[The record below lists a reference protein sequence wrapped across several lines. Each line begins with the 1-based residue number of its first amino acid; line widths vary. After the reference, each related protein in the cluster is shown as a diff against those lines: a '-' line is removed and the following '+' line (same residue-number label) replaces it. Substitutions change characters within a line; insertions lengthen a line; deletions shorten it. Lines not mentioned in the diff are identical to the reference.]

1 MSRFLFVVIFFLS
14 SLTFAQEGGQELFCD
29 IDKVQNKD
37 WSEDVAGYPVSDIEE
52 YISEW
57 QNNADTNPKYLF
69 YLAKSYYDGVGV
81 ALDQNKA
88 VALYQKASDMGHAP
102 SMNNLAIVNSDNSGK
117 FFSLEKSFDLL
128 CRSAQAGFPLA
139 QANMGEVFLNGN
151 RERKA
156 FKWLQLSVKNKNLRG
171 VLLLGDLHANNDSVF
186 YDEEEFNKY
195 LKIAAE
201 MDSVVA
207 QSILGENYYL
217 GISGY
222 KKNLEKA
229 EYWLLKSAKQED
241 IVAIRH
247 LSNLYRDYD
256 GLYDVEKSFYWA
268 SKGAKKNDVQSM
280 LALGLAYHFGD
291 GIVVDIQKAIDVYI
305 QVLKRA
311 DTTDK
316 FEKIAAAKSAS
327 NLAFINSFGYQE
339 IPINLPEAEKWLKKS
354 IALGRL
360 LEVENLIKVN
370 IALQDFSEAIKVINK
385 NEEFKQYSDIVE
397 NLDSSKALF
406 KIGQIM
412 ISYGLKE
419 GLNFLEQS
427 AQKSNVKAQSLLSEI
442 YLGIDSNL
450 HGFTDKR
457 LGVYW
462 GKKAAIQGDLMAM
475 NNLGYVY
482 EHGKG
487 VDKSIKKALEWYQ
500 KAADSGLALASRNI
514 GTYYQRVND
523 FEKAFKYLK
532 TASEQGNTISML
544 DISTMYLVGNDYINK
559 DLEKSYHWAFKAAKM
574 FDREAMYVVGSY
586 YLQGT
591 GVEKNTDLAL
601 YWIAK
606 SIDNNPNFIKSSS
619 ERNWYIES
627 AKKTLGLLHKDT
639 KESLKYQSGK
649 DFYKE
654 FDAKNGNDEKKYAV
668 AWLYSQEGN
677 VDKAFYWYEIAANNG
692 YIQAQRTLGNL
703 YSGLLKSGI
712 KKDFIKAEYW
722 YKKAAASDDMDA
734 IAALGWLY
742 SLANKSPGIKNPIFD
757 INKAQVQL
765 EKARE
770 MGSAWAL
777 NTLIHNYRFNVG
789 KEATD
794 SVDVPYVLALIKEL
808 VALDDKNYPAE
819 KRYIEA
825 LEIQVENNKYID
837 DFLINK
843 GMSTLTSSAALGG
856 TERQVDLAEIYLTK
870 KSKFYDREE
879 AFYWLSKAAKI
890 SIEANIKLAEL
901 YFMAEDY
908 NFSKYGQSLK
918 KAVLLFESKAADDY
932 DHYKNYYIDGMIHAY
947 HSLANYY
954 VSIDASSLAE
964 VSVRKASNLYIFSE
978 NNKHEINKNI
988 ILASVGGNLEES
1000 KKLLIEY
1007 METLDAK
1014 ENFESISHIYSA
1026 LIGLHAK
1033 LRGQGKYKKASQI
1046 LIDMS
1051 DKFTGQ
1057 QGMFYRPIIELEIAR
1072 DFVSLERYEKA
1083 RYHLEKYKDSRD
1095 NLKPNFFEKLYTD
1108 IIYGQDATD
1117 KIVDLLQNLSNP
1129 IEDVLF
1135 KVVSGVIDINEKKSE
1150 KGYSKIY
1157 EALVKI
1163 KDLGIP
1169 IRAVD
1174 LDFAIKPIQQL
1185 IKNKEYEKA
1194 KIIMQTVVNLYR
1206 HNSKVKIRDGL
1217 EISQSERKYISNAVS
1232 EYIHVS
1238 KLAKQDLNDMGF
1250 EEMQLVA
1257 GLTLSDTLID
1267 SLRLKQYTGTDF
1279 AMRKILK
1286 DLYSERDQLI
1296 TEKFNSLSQKTSVSK
1311 LDIRLNEIDKDISK
1325 YELQLIEKDESVI
1338 DTFISP
1344 LQDVQ
1349 ETLGSKDALISTLI
1363 SENRSYV
1370 WLVTKD
1376 GVYRNDSKLT
1386 ADHIT
1391 LLTNQLLSSANPEM
1405 VFNKEFSYN
1414 ASNELYNFMIKP
1426 FEDKLTNIDRLIF
1439 SPDGVISKI
1448 PLTILSKKTESRK
1461 TKYKKNTNLHTRG
1474 VLAGAIL
1481 ANTINKP
1488 KWLIEDFAIATVPSI
1503 YSFVQLNKELQ
1514 KDRDTMSSFAGIGN
1528 PILSGKNNVLIRGAV
1543 LAEEGMR
1550 GNLSRS
1556 LSSLAPLPE
1565 TEDELR
1571 SISQMFQK
1579 SDLFL
1584 GADATE
1590 ANVRGIDL
1598 SQYDVI
1604 SFATHALVSNEIDNL
1619 YEPALVLTP
1628 IDNNIA
1634 SNDGLLSAKEVSK
1647 LNLDAEIVVLSAC
1660 NTASAFGE
1668 SNSQG
1673 LSGLANSFFNA
1684 GAKSLLVSYWS
1695 VISESAVDM
1704 TTRIFKP
1711 SNEGRSYAHKHRN
1724 AVLDLLQ
1731 NSKDTYKL
1739 HPSYWAPFSVIGVN

>member
-1 MSRFLFVVIFFLS
+1 MNRFLFAVLFFLS
-14 SLTFAQEGGQELFCD
+14 SLIFAQGNEQELTCD
-29 IDKVQNKD
+29 IGKVESND
-37 WSEDVAGYPVSDIEE
+37 WSKDVAGYPVSDIEE
-52 YISEW
+52 YISKW

-69 YLAKSYYDGVGV
+69 YLAKSYYDGAGV
-81 ALDQNKA
+81 AIDQNKA
-88 VALYQKASDMGHAP
+88 VFLYQKAADMGHAP
-102 SMNNLAIVNSDNSGK
+102 SMNNLAIVNSENGGK

-201 MDSVVA
+201 MNSAVA
-207 QSILGENYYL
+207 QSILGENYLL
-217 GISGY
+217 GLSGY
-222 KKNLEKA
+222 KKDLQKA
-229 EYWLLKSAKQED
+229 EYWLLKSAKQDD
-241 IVAIRH
+241 IAAIRH
-247 LSNLYRDYD
+247 LTNLYRDQDGIYD
-256 GLYDVEKSFYWA
+256 EKKSFYWA
-268 SKGAKKNDVQSM
+268 LKGAEKKDVQSI
-280 LALGLAYHFGD
+280 LKLGSAYHFGNGTVID
-291 GIVVDIQKAIDVYI
+291 FQKSIELYSQVVKLAN
-305 QVLKRA
+305 LKDSA
-311 DTTDK
+311 
-316 FEKIAAAKSAS
+316 EKNSAAMASS
-327 NLAFINSFGYQE
+327 NLAFIYSFGYQGISIDFLE
-339 IPINLPEAEKWLKKS
+339 TKKWLKKS
-354 IALGRL
+354 VELGRDS
-360 LEVENLIKVN
+360 EIENLIKVN
-370 IALQDFSEAIKVINK
+370 IALKDFSEVIEIIGK
-385 NEEFKQYSDIVE
+385 KIEFNRYIDIVN
-397 NLDSSKALF
+397 NLNSSESMF
-406 KIGQIM
+406 EIGMIM
-412 ISYGLKE
+412 TSYGLKE
-419 GLNFLEQS
+419 GLDFLEKS
-427 AQKSNVKAQSLLSEI
+427 AQKSNIKAQSLLSEI
-442 YLGIDSNL
+442 YLGVDPIL
-450 HGFTDKR
+450 RGFTDKR

-462 GKKAAIQGDLMAM
+462 GKKAANQGDLMAM
-475 NNLGYVY
+475 NNLGYAY
-482 EHGKG
+482 ENGLVVEANKG
-487 VDKSIKKALEWYQ
+487 EAFKWYQ
-500 KAADSGLALASRNI
+500 KAADGGLDMGYRNLGALYTSIGDHKNALENI
-514 GTYYQRVND
+514 K
-523 FEKAFKYLK
+523 KAADL
-532 TASEQGNTISML
+532 GNTRAML
-544 DISTMYLVGNDYINK
+544 DLSTRYRVDK
-559 DLEKSYHWAFKAAKM
+559 DFDKSFSWALKAAKR
-574 FDREAMYVVGSY
+574 FDRVAMYIVGSA
-586 YLQGT
+586 YLYGE
-591 GVEKNTDLAL
+591 GVEKNEDLAL

-606 SIDNNPNFIKSSS
+606 SINNNPNYLTRDKKH
-619 ERNWYIES
+619 EWHVDL
-627 AKKTLGLLHKDT
+627 AKEDLGLLHKDINQAI
-639 KESLKYQSGK
+639 KFASGK
-649 DFYKE
+649 NFFREY
-654 FDAKNGNDEKKYAV
+654 DAKNGNDKKKYSIAFD
-668 AWLYSQEGN
+668 YQQEGN
-677 VDKAFYWYEIAANNG
+677 MKKAIYWYEIAADNG
-692 YIQAQRTLGNL
+692 FVQAQSTLGSL
-703 YSGLLKSGI
+703 YSGLLKSDI
-712 KKDFIKAEYW
+712 QKDFTKAEYW
-722 YKKAAASDDMDA
+722 YKKAAESNDMNA
-734 IAALGWLY
+734 ISSLGWLY
-742 SLANKSPGIKNPIFD
+742 SLVNKSPGIKNPIFD
-757 INKAQVQL
+757 INKAQIQL

-808 VALDDKNYPAE
+808 VALDDKYYPAE
-819 KRYIEA
+819 KNYIEA

-843 GMSTLTSSAALGG
+843 GMSTLTSSAALGD
-856 TERQVDLAEIYLTK
+856 TKRQVDLAEIYLTK

-890 SIEANIKLAEL
+890 SIEANIQLAEL

-918 KAVLLFESKAADDY
+918 QAIRLYESKTGNDY
-932 DHYKNYYIDGMIHAY
+932 KDYYIDGMIHAY

-964 VSVRKASNLYIFSE
+964 VSVRKASNLYVFSE

-1014 ENFESISHIYSA
+1014 ENFESLSHIYSA

-1033 LRGQGKYKKASQI
+1033 LRGQRKYKEASQI
-1046 LIDMS
+1046 LIAMS

-1072 DFVSLERYEKA
+1072 DFVSLKNINKA
-1083 RYHLEKYKDSRD
+1083 KHHLDKYKDFKD
-1095 NLKPNFFEKLYTD
+1095 DLKPNFFGKLYANVV
-1108 IIYGQDATD
+1108 YGKNTTD
-1117 KIVDLLQNLSNP
+1117 KMFDLLQNLTNP

-1135 KVVSGVIDINEKKSE
+1135 KVVSGVIDINENKSE
-1150 KGYSKIY
+1150 KGYLKIY

-1194 KIIMQTVVNLYR
+1194 KIIMQIVVNLYR

-1232 EYIHVS
+1232 EFINVS
-1238 KLAKQDLNDMGF
+1238 KLAEQDLNDMGF

-1311 LDIRLNEIDKDISK
+1311 LDIRLNELDKNISK
-1325 YELQLIEKDESVI
+1325 YELQLVEKDGSVI
-1338 DTFISP
+1338 DAFISP

-1349 ETLGSKDALISTLI
+1349 EALGGKDALISTLI

-1376 GVYRNDSKLT
+1376 GVYRHDSTLT
-1386 ADHIT
+1386 SDHIT
-1391 LLTNQLLSSANPEM
+1391 PLTNQLLSSANPEK
-1405 VFNKEFSYN
+1405 VFNKEFSYK

-1439 SPDGVISKI
+1439 APDGVISKI
-1448 PLTILSKKTESRK
+1448 PLTILSKKTGSKK
-1461 TKYKKNTNLHTRG
+1461 TKYKENTNLHTRG
-1474 VLAGAIL
+1474 VLAGTISV
-1481 ANTINKP
+1481 NTINKP

-1514 KDRDTMSSFAGIGN
+1514 KDSGTISSFAGIGN

-1565 TEDELR
+1565 TEGELR
-1571 SISQMFQK
+1571 AISQMFQK

-1584 GADATE
+1584 GMNATE
-1590 ANVRGIDL
+1590 ANVRSVDL
-1598 SQYDVI
+1598 TQYDVI

-1628 IDNNIA
+1628 VDDNIA
-1634 SNDGLLSAKEVSK
+1634 SNDGLLSAKEVAK

-1660 NTASAFGE
+1660 NTASSINE
-1668 SNSQG
+1668 SSAEG
-1673 LSGLANSFFNA
+1673 LTGLANSFFNA

-1695 VISESAVDM
+1695 VISESAVDI
-1704 TTRIFKP
+1704 TTRIFKS

-1731 NSKDTYKL
+1731 NSKDIYKL

>member
-1 MSRFLFVVIFFLS
+1 MSRFLFAVLFFLS
-14 SLTFAQEGGQELFCD
+14 SLTFAQGNGQELFCD

-37 WSEDVAGYPVSDIEE
+37 WSEDVAGYPTLDIEKH
-52 YISEW
+52 ISEW
-57 QNNADTNPKYLF
+57 QEKADTNPKYLF
-69 YLAKSYYDGVGV
+69 YLAKSYYDGSGV
-81 ALDQNKA
+81 VLDQNKA
-88 VALYQKASDMGHAP
+88 MTLYQKAADMGHAP
-102 SMNNLAIVNSDNSGK
+102 SMNNLAIVNSEDSGK

-171 VLLLGDLHANNDSVF
+171 ILLLGDMHANTDSVF
-186 YDEEEFNKY
+186 YDKKEFNKY

-217 GISGY
+217 GVSGY

-229 EYWLLKSAKQED
+229 EYWLLKSAKQGD
-241 IVAIRH
+241 VVSMWR
-247 LSNLYRDYD
+247 LSNLYHDYD
-256 GLYDVEKSFYWA
+256 LEKSFYWA
-268 SKGAKKNDVQSM
+268 SQGVDGKDVPSM
-280 LALGLAYHFGD
+280 LIMGNAYRFGNGTVINIHKSIELYRQVVKLAN
-291 GIVVDIQKAIDVYI
+291 
-305 QVLKRA
+305 LK
-311 DTTDK
+311 DSV
-316 FEKIAAAKSAS
+316 EKSSAATASS
-327 NLAFINSFGYQE
+327 NLAFIYSFGYQG
-339 IPINLPEAEKWLKKS
+339 IPIDLLETKKWLKKS
-354 IALGRL
+354 IELGSE
-360 LEVENLIKVN
+360 LEIEKLIRVN
-370 IALQDFSEAIKVINK
+370 IALQDFSEVKEVISK
-385 NEEFKQYSDIVE
+385 NTEFEEYAEIINNPNSAE
-397 NLDSSKALF
+397 SMSE
-406 KIGQIM
+406 IGAIM
-412 ISYGLKE
+412 ISYGLHE
-419 GLNFLEQS
+419 GLNFLEKS
-427 AQKSNVKAQSLLSEI
+427 AQESNVKAQSLLSEI
-442 YLGIDSNL
+442 YLGLHHNLRIVTDS
-450 HGFTDKR
+450 R

-462 GKKAAIQGDLMAM
+462 TRKAANQGDLMAM
-475 NNLGYVY
+475 NNLGYAY
-482 EHGKG
+482 EYGKG
-487 VDKSIKKALEWYQ
+487 VDKNMDEALEWYQ
-500 KAADSGLALASRNI
+500 MAADGGVALASRNI
-514 GTYYQRVND
+514 GTYYQSIND
-523 FEKAFKYLK
+523 YKKAFKYFSI
-532 TASEQGNTISML
+532 ASEQGNTIAML
-544 DISTMYLVGNDYINK
+544 DISTMYLAGNDYINK
-559 DLEKSYHWAFKAAKM
+559 DLEKSFSWALKAAQK

-591 GVEKNTDLAL
+591 GVKKDADLSL

-606 SIDNNPNFIKSSS
+606 SIDNNPNFIGLSGS
-619 ERNWYIES
+619 RNWYIEI

-639 KESLKYQSGK
+639 KDSLKYQSGK

-654 FDAKNGNDEKKYAV
+654 FDAENGNDEKKYSAALV
-668 AWLYSQEGN
+668 YQQEGN
-677 VDKAFYWYEIAANNG
+677 MKKAIYWYEIAANNG
-692 YIQAQRTLGNL
+692 FVQAQSTLGGL
-703 YSGLLKSGI
+703 YSGILKSKI
-712 KKDFIKAEYW
+712 QKDFIKAEYW
-722 YKKAAASDDMDA
+722 YKKAAGSNDLDS
-734 IAALGWLY
+734 ISSLGWLY
-742 SLANKSPGIKNPIFD
+742 SVVNKSPGIKNPIFD
-757 INKAQVQL
+757 ISKAKIQL

-794 SVDVPYVLALIKEL
+794 SVDVPYVLELIKEL
-808 VALDDKNYPAE
+808 VALDDKHYPAE
-819 KRYIEA
+819 QRYIDA
-825 LEIQVENNKYID
+825 LEIQVEHDLYID
-837 DFLINK
+837 EFLINK
-843 GMSTLTSSAALGG
+843 GMSTLTSSAALGD
-856 TERQVDLAEIYLTK
+856 TKRQVDLAEIYLTK

-908 NFSKYGQSLK
+908 NFSKYGKSLK

-964 VSVRKASNLYIFSE
+964 VSVRKASNLYVFSE

-988 ILASVGGNLEES
+988 ILASVGDNLEES

-1033 LRGQGKYKKASQI
+1033 LREQGKYKKASQI

-1095 NLKPNFFEKLYTD
+1095 DLKPNFFEKLYAD
-1108 IIYGQDATD
+1108 IVYGQDATD

-1150 KGYSKIY
+1150 KGYLKIY

-1185 IKNKEYEKA
+1185 VKNKEYEKA

-1232 EYIHVS
+1232 EYINVS
-1238 KLAKQDLNDMGF
+1238 KLAEQDLNDMGF

-1286 DLYSERDQLI
+1286 DLYSERNQLI
-1296 TEKFNSLSQKTSVSK
+1296 TEKFNSLSKSASVSK
-1311 LDIRLNEIDKDISK
+1311 LDIRLNKLDRDISK
-1325 YELQLIEKDESVI
+1325 YELQLVEKDGSVI

-1349 ETLGSKDALISTLI
+1349 EALGGNDALISTLI

-1376 GVYRNDSKLT
+1376 GVYRNDSTLT

-1391 LLTNQLLSSANPEM
+1391 LLTNQLLSSVNPER

-1439 SPDGVISKI
+1439 APDGVISKI
-1448 PLTILSKKTESRK
+1448 PLTILSKKTGSEK
-1461 TKYKKNTNLHTRG
+1461 TKYKENTNFRTRG
-1474 VLAGAIL
+1474 VLVGAISV
-1481 ANTINKP
+1481 NTINKP

-1514 KDRDTMSSFAGIGN
+1514 KDKSAIASFAGIGN

-1543 LAEEGMR
+1543 LAEESMR

-1565 TEDELR
+1565 TEGELR
-1571 SISQMFQK
+1571 AISQMFQK

-1584 GADATE
+1584 GMDATE
-1590 ANVRGIDL
+1590 ANIRSIDL
-1598 SQYDVI
+1598 SKYDVI
-1604 SFATHALVSNEIDNL
+1604 AFATHALVSNEIDDL

-1628 IDNNIA
+1628 VDESIQA
-1634 SNDGLLSAKEVSK
+1634 NDGLLSTKEVAK

-1660 NTASAFGE
+1660 NTASSIDE
-1668 SNSQG
+1668 SSAEG
-1673 LSGLANSFFNA
+1673 LTGLANSFFNA

-1695 VISESAVDM
+1695 VISESAVDI

-1739 HPSYWAPFSVIGVN
+1739 HPSYWAPFAVIGVN

>member
-1 MSRFLFVVIFFLS
+1 MSRFLFSVLLFLS
-14 SLTFAQEGGQELFCD
+14 SLTFAQEKGQELFCD
-29 IDKVQNKD
+29 IDKVQSRD
-37 WSEDVAGYPVSDIEE
+37 WSGDVTGYSVSDIEKH
-52 YISEW
+52 ISEW
-57 QNNADTNPKYLF
+57 QEKSDTNPKYLF
-69 YLAKSYYDGVGV
+69 YLAKSYYDGAGV
-81 ALDQNKA
+81 ALDQKKA
-88 VALYQKASDMGHAP
+88 VALYQKAANLGHAP
-102 SMNNLAIVNSDNSGK
+102 SMNNLAVINAEGSGK
-117 FFSLEKSFDLL
+117 FFSLEKSFNLL
-128 CRSAQAGFPLA
+128 CQSAQAGFTLA
-139 QANMGEVFLNGN
+139 QTNLGEVFINDGK
-151 RERKA
+151 ERKA
-156 FKWLQLSVKNKNLRG
+156 FHWLKLAVKNKNLRA
-171 VLLLGDLHANNDSVF
+171 VLLLSDLHKNTESVF
-186 YDEEEFNKY
+186 YDDSKSNQY
-195 LKIAAE
+195 LEMASE

-207 QSILGENYYL
+207 QSILGENYLL
-217 GISGY
+217 GLSGY
-222 KKNLEKA
+222 KKDLEKA
-229 EYWLLKSAKQED
+229 EYWLLKSAEKGN
-241 IVAIRH
+241 IYSIRN
-247 LSNLYRDYD
+247 LSNFYKGRDIN
-256 GLYDVEKSFYWA
+256 KSFYWA
-268 SKGAKKNDVQSM
+268 SKGAGKKDVSSM
-280 LALGLAYHFGD
+280 FKMGSAYHFGNGTVID
-291 GIVVDIQKAIDVYI
+291 FQKSIELYTQVVKLANLNDS
-305 QVLKRA
+305 
-311 DTTDK
+311 
-316 FEKIAAAKSAS
+316 FEKNSAAIASS
-327 NLAFINSFGYQE
+327 QLAFIYSFGYQD
-339 IPINLPEAEKWLKKS
+339 IPIDLLKTKKWLKKS
-354 IALGRL
+354 IELGNVSKI
-360 LEVENLIKVN
+360 EELIRVN
-370 IALQDFSEAIKVINK
+370 IALQNFSEVREIISKKTTFKKYADIINNPNTSESMLEIGAI
-385 NEEFKQYSDIVE
+385 
-397 NLDSSKALF
+397 
-406 KIGQIM
+406 M
-412 ISYGLKE
+412 TSYGLNK
-419 GLNFLEQS
+419 GLGFLEKS

-442 YLGIDSNL
+442 YLGIDSKL
-450 HGFTDKR
+450 RGLTDKR

-462 GKKAAIQGDLMAM
+462 SKKAANQGDLMAM
-475 NNLGYVY
+475 NNLGYAY
-482 EHGKG
+482 EHGKV
-487 VDKSIKKALEWYQ
+487 VDKNMDEALEWYQ
-500 KAADSGLALASRNI
+500 KAADSGLAISGRNI
-514 GTYYQRVND
+514 GAYYQSIND
-523 FEKAFKYLK
+523 YKKAFKYFSM
-532 TASEQGNTISML
+532 ASEQGNTLAML
-544 DISTMYLVGNDYINK
+544 DISTMYFVGNDHINK
-559 DLEKSYHWAFKAAKM
+559 DLEESFIWALKAAKK
-574 FDREAMYVVGSY
+574 FDREAMYIVGTN
-586 YLQGT
+586 YLHGE
-591 GVEKNTDLAL
+591 GVKQNDTLAL

-606 SIDNNPNFIKSSS
+606 SIDNNPNFTKPSIF
-619 ERNWYIES
+619 RNWYIEP
-627 AKKTLGLLHKDT
+627 AKETLGLLHKDINQAVKFT
-639 KESLKYQSGK
+639 SGN
-649 DFYKE
+649 DFFKE
-654 FDAKNGNDEKKYAV
+654 FDAKNGNNEKKYAV
-668 AWLYSQEGN
+668 AWLYWQEGN
-677 VDKAFYWYEIAANNG
+677 IDKAIYWYEVAANNG
-692 YIQAQRTLGNL
+692 YIQAQRTLGGL
-703 YSGLLKSGI
+703 YSGLLKSEI
-712 KKDFIKAEYW
+712 QKDFTKAESW
-722 YKKAAASDDMDA
+722 YKKASINNDLGSIAS
-734 IAALGWLY
+734 LGWLY
-742 SLANKSPGIKNPIFD
+742 SLVNKSPGIKNPIFD
-757 INKAQVQL
+757 INKAQIQL
-765 EKARE
+765 EKARK
-770 MGSAWAL
+770 MGSASAL
-777 NTLIHNYRFNVG
+777 ITLIHNHRFNAG

-794 SVDVPYVLALIKEL
+794 SVDVPYVLELIKEL

-819 KRYIEA
+819 QRYIEA
-825 LEIQVENNKYID
+825 LEIQVENNQYID

-843 GMSTLTSSAALGG
+843 GMSTLTSSAALGD
-856 TERQVDLAEIYLTK
+856 TKRQVDVAEIYLTK

-890 SIEANIKLAEL
+890 SIKANIKLAEL

-932 DHYKNYYIDGMIHAY
+932 DYYKNYYIDGMIHAY

-964 VSVRKASNLYIFSE
+964 VSVRKASNLYVFSE

-988 ILASVGGNLEES
+988 ILASIGDNLEES

-1007 METLDAK
+1007 METLDVK

-1033 LRGQGKYKKASQI
+1033 LREQGKYKKASQI

-1083 RYHLEKYKDSRD
+1083 RHHLEKYKDSRD
-1095 NLKPNFFEKLYTD
+1095 DLKPNFFQKLYAD
-1108 IIYGQDATD
+1108 VVYGKNTAD
-1117 KIVDLLQNLSNP
+1117 KLIDLLQDLTNP

-1135 KVVSGVIDINEKKSE
+1135 KVVSGVIDINENKSE
-1150 KGYSKIY
+1150 KGYLKIY

-1185 IKNKEYEKA
+1185 VKNKEYEKA

-1206 HNSKVKIRDGL
+1206 HNSKVKIRDGV

-1232 EYIHVS
+1232 EYINVS
-1238 KLAKQDLNDMGF
+1238 KLAEQDLNDMGF

-1286 DLYSERDQLI
+1286 DLYSERNQLI
-1296 TEKFNSLSQKTSVSK
+1296 AEKFNSLSQKASVSK
-1311 LDIRLNEIDKDISK
+1311 LDIRLNKLDKDISK
-1325 YELQLIEKDESVI
+1325 YELQLVEKDGSVI

-1349 ETLGSKDALISTLI
+1349 EALGGKDALISTLI

-1391 LLTNQLLSSANPEM
+1391 LITNQLLSSVNPGK
-1405 VFNKEFSYN
+1405 VFNKVFSYK

-1439 SPDGVISKI
+1439 APDGVISKI
-1448 PLTILSKKTESRK
+1448 PLTILSKKTGSRK
-1461 TKYKKNTNLHTRG
+1461 TKYKENTNLRTRG
-1474 VLAGAIL
+1474 VLVGAISV
-1481 ANTINKP
+1481 NTIKKP

-1514 KDRDTMSSFAGIGN
+1514 KDRGDISSFAGIGN

-1543 LAEEGMR
+1543 IAEEGMR

-1565 TEDELR
+1565 TEGELR
-1571 SISQMFQK
+1571 AISQMFQK

-1584 GADATE
+1584 GVDATE
-1590 ANVRGIDL
+1590 ANVRSIDL
-1598 SQYDVI
+1598 TKYDVI
-1604 SFATHALVSNEIDNL
+1604 AFATHALVSNEIDNL

-1628 IDNNIA
+1628 VDDNIA
-1634 SNDGLLSAKEVSK
+1634 SNDGLLSTKEVAK

-1660 NTASAFGE
+1660 NTASSIDE
-1668 SNSQG
+1668 SSAEG
-1673 LSGLANSFFNA
+1673 LTGLANSFFSA

-1695 VISESAVDM
+1695 VISESAVDI

-1711 SNEGRSYAHKHRN
+1711 SNEGRSYAHKHRS

-1739 HPSYWAPFSVIGVN
+1739 HPSYWAPFAVIGVN